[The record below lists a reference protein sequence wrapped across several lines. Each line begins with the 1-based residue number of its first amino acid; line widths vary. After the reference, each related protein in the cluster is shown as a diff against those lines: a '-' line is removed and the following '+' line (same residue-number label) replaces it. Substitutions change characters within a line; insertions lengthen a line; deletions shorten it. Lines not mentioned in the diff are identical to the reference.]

1 MSLPTLHSSQRK
13 ISLEARR
20 FNVLALGRRFGKTTL
35 GVDKLI
41 HPALQGYPVAWFAPT
56 YKLLLEVWRECL
68 KAVAPIIDKK
78 DASQKRIELITGGV
92 IEMWSL
98 DGSTVA
104 RGRKY
109 KRVVI
114 DEAAMAALLEAQW
127 NEEIRP
133 TLTDYE
139 GDAWFLS
146 TPKGLNFFRT
156 LFLRGQDPLMTD
168 YMSWQMP
175 TLSNPFIK
183 PSEVESARG
192 DLPELTFEQEYLAR
206 FLENAGA
213 VFRNIAACLTRL
225 ETCPADHEG
234 HEIVIGLDWGQK
246 RDFTVLSALCITC
259 RREVELL
266 RFNQVGWAFQRERVA
281 DFCQKW
287 RVQGGL
293 VETNSIGGPNL
304 EALVAEGLPLFG
316 FETTGQTKPPLIQSL
331 ALTLEREEFKWVD
344 NPVATGELE
353 AFESKTNSH
362 TGRISYGAPKSGHD
376 DTVMARALA
385 RQAAMLNLN
394 GLAQHG
400 SSLW

>member
-1 MSLPTLHSSQRK
+1 M
-13 ISLEARR
+13 
-20 FNVLALGRRFGKTTL
+20 
-35 GVDKLI
+35 
-41 HPALQGYPVAWFAPT
+41 
-56 YKLLLEVWRECL
+56 C
-68 KAVAPIIDKK
+68 
-78 DASQKRIELITGGV
+78 
-92 IEMWSL
+92 
-98 DGSTVA
+98 
-104 RGRKY
+104 
-109 KRVVI
+109 
-114 DEAAMAALLEAQW
+114 ALLEMQW
-127 NEEIRP
+127 QEEIRA

-175 TLSNPFIK
+175 TLTNPFIK
-183 PSEVESARG
+183 PSEVESASR
-192 DLPELTFEQEYLAR
+192 DLPELTYEQEYLAR

-213 VFRNIAACLTRL
+213 VFRNIAACLTKI
-225 ETCPADHEG
+225 ETHPGEHDG

-259 RREVELL
+259 RREVELQ

-281 DFCQKW
+281 DFCKKW

-304 EALVAEGLPLFG
+304 EALVSEGLPLFG

-331 ALTLEREEFKWVD
+331 ALTLEREEYKWID
-344 NPVATGELE
+344 NPVATGEME
-353 AFESKTNSH
+353 AFESKKNDH
-362 TGRISYGAPKSGHD
+362 TGRISYSGPKGMHD
-376 DTVMARALA
+376 DTVIARALA

-394 GLAQHG
+394 GLAEHG
-400 SSLW
+400 GSLW